1 MLVVVDGGFGDSGY
15 LFICFILFWRVYV
28 RAAKMFFTS
37 LYEQICER
45 CWLLVCHIFVELFKP
60 M

>member
-1 MLVVVDGGFGDSGY
+1 MLVVLDGGFGDSSY
-15 LFICFILFWRVYV
+15 LFICFILFWCVYV
-28 RAAKMFFTS
+28 HVAKMFFTT

-45 CWLLVCHIFVELFKP
+45 CWFPVCHIFVELFKP